1 MKVTIVSN
9 AKLHKMFEDEERGL
23 YDLRWIK
30 EIELEG
36 LLYSVYKDRK
46 TNKHYGARAF
56 RTVSFGLNSIPEDKK
71 TEFVEIVKREGRCD
85 ASWSCTGR
93 TLHQMLANQLAAKH
107 PEFRW
112 EIGYNYE
119 CRAYDDHAMVLMPG
133 FEPEVDV
140 EI

>member
-23 YDLRWIK
+23 YDLRWVK

-36 LLYSVYKDRK
+36 LLYSVYKDK
-46 TNKHYGARAF
+46 EA
-56 RTVSFGLNSIPEDKK
+56 
-71 TEFVEIVKREGRCD
+71 EFVDIMKREGRCN
-85 ASWSCTGR
+85 ATWSCTGR
-93 TLHQMLANQLAAKH
+93 TLHQMLARQLAAKH
-107 PEFRW
+107 PEYRF

-119 CRAYDDHAMVLMPG
+119 CRAYDDHAMVLLPG

-140 EI
+140 AI